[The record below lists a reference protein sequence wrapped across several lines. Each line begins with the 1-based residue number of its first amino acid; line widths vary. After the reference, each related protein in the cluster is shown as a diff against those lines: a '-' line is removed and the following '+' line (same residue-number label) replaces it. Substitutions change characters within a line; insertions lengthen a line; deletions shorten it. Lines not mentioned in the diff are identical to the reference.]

1 MAQGVVARVGLS
13 AQTLVLPTIGRHS
26 ATTAEIRIRFRRRST
41 MGLEPVGAEAK
52 RTLGR
57 GLHRAIGAPSAGV
70 ADTEEGESNRWM
82 PH

>member
-1 MAQGVVARVGLS
+1 
-13 AQTLVLPTIGRHS
+13 
-26 ATTAEIRIRFRRRST
+26 

-57 GLHRAIGAPSAGV
+57 GLRRAIGAPSAGV

-82 PH
+82 PR